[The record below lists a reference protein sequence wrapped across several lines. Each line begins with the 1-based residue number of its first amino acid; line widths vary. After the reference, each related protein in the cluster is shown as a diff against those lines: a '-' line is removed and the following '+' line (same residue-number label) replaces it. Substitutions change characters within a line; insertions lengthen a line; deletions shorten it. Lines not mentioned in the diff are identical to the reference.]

1 MEMNFLDT
9 LILGIVE
16 GFTEFLPVS
25 STGHLLVAGN
35 ILNIPQT
42 EFFKTFVVV
51 IQLGAI
57 LAVILIYW
65 KKVLGNLN
73 LTKKILT
80 AFIPTAIIGFLLYS
94 IIKNFL
100 FENLKTIAWAL
111 IIGGIIII
119 IFEFFQKKKIEQD
132 TEKLEDIS
140 YKKSFFIG
148 LIQALAIIPGVSRSG
163 ATIIG
168 GMGLGI
174 SRKNIVEFSFLLAV
188 PTIVAATGYDILQ
201 SKIAFSMS
209 DIGNMTL
216 GFAFSFVFAYI
227 SIKFFIKFIQTNSF
241 MVFGFYRIL
250 AGVLI
255 IAFLI

>member
-1 MEMNFLDT
+1 MNFLDT

-25 STGHLLVAGN
+25 STGHLLVTGE

-42 EFFKTFVVV
+42 EFFKTFVVA
-51 IQLGAI
+51 IQVGAI

-65 KKVLGNLN
+65 KRVLGNLN
-73 LTKKILT
+73 LTKKIIV

-94 IIKNFL
+94 LIKNFL
-100 FENLKTIAWAL
+100 FENLQTIAIAL
-111 IIGGIIII
+111 IVGGIIII
-119 IFEFFQKKKIEQD
+119 VFEKLQKNKIEND
-132 TEKLEDIS
+132 SEPLENIS
-140 YKKSFFIG
+140 YRRSFLIG

-188 PTIVAATGYDILQ
+188 PTIVAATGYELIQ
-201 SKIAFSMS
+201 SKLTFSNGDLLHLMA
-209 DIGNMTL
+209 
-216 GFAFSFVFAYI
+216 GFVFSFIFAYL
-227 SIKFFIKFIQTNSF
+227 SIKFFIRFIQTNSF
-241 MVFGFYRIL
+241 MIFGFYRIL
-250 AGVLI
+250 AGSAILI
-255 IAFLI
+255 FLI

>member
-1 MEMNFLDT
+1 MNFLDT

-25 STGHLLVAGN
+25 STAHLLVTGE

-65 KKVLGNLN
+65 KRVAQNLN
-73 LTKKILT
+73 LGKKVLT

-94 IIKNFL
+94 VIKNFL
-100 FENLKTIAWAL
+100 FENLKTIAFAL
-111 IIGGIIII
+111 IVGGIIIL
-119 IFEFFQKKKIEQD
+119 IFEFFQKKKIESD

-140 YKKSFFIG
+140 YKNSFFIG

-188 PTIVAATGYDILQ
+188 PTIAAATVYEMLK
-201 SKIAFSMS
+201 SPVSFSLTNS
-209 DIGNMTL
+209 THLLL
-216 GFAFSFVFAYI
+216 GFIFSFIFAYI
-227 SIKFFIKFIQTNSF
+227 SIKFFIRFIQTNSF
-241 MVFGFYRIL
+241 MIFGFYRIL

-255 IAFLI
+255 IAFLV